1 MDLNLQINQMLKDEI
16 EKKHEFKKRK
26 KKEMNFCLTLCRGL
40 DIFV

>member
-1 MDLNLQINQMLKDEI
+1 MDLNLQINQMLKNEN
-16 EKKHEFKKRK
+16 EKKKHELK